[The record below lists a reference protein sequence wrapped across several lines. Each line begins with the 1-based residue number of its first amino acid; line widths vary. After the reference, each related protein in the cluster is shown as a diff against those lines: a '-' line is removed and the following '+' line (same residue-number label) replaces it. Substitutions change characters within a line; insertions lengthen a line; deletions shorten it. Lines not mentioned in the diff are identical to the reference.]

1 MHRFAPIVALT
12 VLCVATVACSLPVF
26 TNPQLTPTTMP
37 TPTLVA
43 TLVAAPTTPT
53 TMPTLTPVPA
63 LVAAPTATAA
73 PAQATPEP
81 TASLAM
87 ALQAEVEAVYKQAG
101 PAVVNITSQV
111 IAYDVF
117 MQPVPQEGT
126 GSGFIYDTQGNIV
139 TNYHVVADAE
149 SISVAL
155 AGANVYTATV
165 VGTDPSNDLA
175 VVHIDAQNLP
185 DPIPLADSSELE
197 VGQFVVAIGSPF
209 ALSRTLTFGVISA
222 LGRVIQSPD
231 QRFIGEAIQ
240 TDAAINPGNSGG
252 PLLDLEGRVVGVNSQ
267 IISPSGSSAGIGF
280 AVSSNTVRRVVPAL
294 IAEGHYP
301 HPALGVTLLPFS
313 ADGASVLRQAGMEVL
328 VDAGLLIV
336 DVTSNGPAA
345 QAGLRGSDREVTVG
359 NARIPVGGDI
369 IVGING
375 QTITTFEDLNVYLET
390 QTQVGDTVNVDIIR
404 DGQQA
409 VVPVTLAERTE

>member
-1 MHRFAPIVALT
+1 MRRLALIVALA

-26 TNPQLTPTTMP
+26 TNPQLTPTSTPTATP
-37 TPTLVA
+37 TPTLV
-43 TLVAAPTTPT
+43 
-53 TMPTLTPVPA
+53 PV

-73 PAQATPEP
+73 PVQATPEP
-81 TASLAM
+81 TASPAM
-87 ALQAEVEAVYKQAG
+87 ALQAGVEAVYRQAG

-155 AGANVYTATV
+155 AGANVYTATI

-175 VVHIDAQNLP
+175 VVHIDAENLP
-185 DPIPLADSSELE
+185 APIPLADSSELR

-231 QRFIGEAIQ
+231 ERFIGEAIQ

-280 AVSSNTVRRVVPAL
+280 AVSSNTVRRVVPDL

-313 ADGASVLRQAGMEVL
+313 ADGAGVLRQAGMEVP
-328 VDAGLLIV
+328 VDAGLLIAE
-336 DVTSNGPAA
+336 VTPGGPAD
-345 QAGLRGSDREVTVG
+345 QAGLRGSDREVTIG

-375 QTITTFEDLNVYLET
+375 QPITTFEDLNVYLET
-390 QTQVGDTVNVDIIR
+390 QTRVGDTVNVDIIR

-409 VVPVTLAERTE
+409 AVPVTLAERPE